1 MKYRGLV
8 ERRRIQDKKAREIRE
23 IQEHERSLL
32 INDTEDLLKEYTGH
46 RLNLTYSHGWYRV
59 HDINGNAYIIRE
71 GDLLTARARMLVGID
86 ARDRAASMEGAEL
99 ID

>member
-1 MKYRGLV
+1 MRYRGLT

-46 RLNLTYSHGWYRV
+46 KLDLTYSHGWYTV
-59 HDINGNAYIIRE
+59 HDINGNAYKIRE
-71 GDLLTARARMLVGID
+71 GGLLVARSRMLVGID